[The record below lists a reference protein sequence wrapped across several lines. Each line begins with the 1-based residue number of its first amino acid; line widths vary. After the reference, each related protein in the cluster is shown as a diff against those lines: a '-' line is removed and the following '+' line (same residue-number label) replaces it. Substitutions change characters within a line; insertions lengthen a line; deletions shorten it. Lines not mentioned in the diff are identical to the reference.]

1 MATIKKE
8 AGAGKA
14 PVVVAAEPLKEE
26 KARPATEAAAGKV
39 APARKPA
46 AGKAAVAAKVA
57 ASKEALAKALAKAQA
72 VKLTPRPAPAVAE
85 KPAGKKA
92 EKPVKPAKAE
102 KPRKPK
108 LVRDSFTMPES
119 EYAQL
124 AALKKRLQAGG
135 VAVKKSE
142 LLRAGVALLAALKD
156 ADLAAAAGKVEKIKT
171 GRPAKSGK

>member
-1 MATIKKE
+1 MATMKKDA
-8 AGAGKA
+8 AGGKA

-26 KARPATEAAAGKV
+26 KARPATKAAAGKV

-46 AGKAAVAAKVA
+46 AGKAAVAAKVE

-72 VKLTPRPAPAVAE
+72 VKLTPRPAPAKAE

-92 EKPVKPAKAE
+92 EKPAKVE
-102 KPRKPK
+102 KPRKAK
-108 LVRDSFTMPES
+108 LVRDSFTMPEN

-135 VAVKKSE
+135 MAVKKSE

-156 ADLAAAAGKVEKIKT
+156 ADLAVAAGKLEKIKT